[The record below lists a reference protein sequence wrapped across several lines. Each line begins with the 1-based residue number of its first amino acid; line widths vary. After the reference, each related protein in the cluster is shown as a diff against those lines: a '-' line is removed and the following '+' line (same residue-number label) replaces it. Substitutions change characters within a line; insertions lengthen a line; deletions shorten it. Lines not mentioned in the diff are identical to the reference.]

1 LNHNINYDIVLKLRF
16 DSYFDESFCTEAL
29 FNIYYTSNFKKFI
42 YVSNDSDHSHIDG
55 HTGCDLCNKSYWN
68 FSNVHKHLGEHSND
82 ICDFLCICSEKT
94 MDYYSDLYKVFEE
107 LYTTSNNDLTDRLF
121 IYENRN
127 KVKKERQNLLLP
139 VELNDSYQ
147 HFVIDPEITTE
158 FRLVSKLP
166 FYPESWLKI
175 YLKDY
180 FVVANRYFRVFFKV

>member
-1 LNHNINYDIVLKLRF
+1 
-16 DSYFDESFCTEAL
+16 
-29 FNIYYTSNFKKFI
+29 
-42 YVSNDSDHSHIDG
+42 
-55 HTGCDLCNKSYWN
+55 
-68 FSNVHKHLGEHSND
+68 
-82 ICDFLCICSEKT
+82 

-107 LYTTSNNDLTDRLF
+107 FYTTSNNDLTDRLF

-175 YLKDY
+175 CLKDY
-180 FVVANRYFRVFFKV
+180 FVVSNRYFRVFFKV